1 MMTTPDTATLVLWV
15 LISTLPALLVG
26 AGMYVL
32 TQKYLE
38 RDYRK
43 RLLEVRLKNSEV
55 ILPIR
60 LQAYERIILFLE
72 RITPSNLLIRVS
84 PSGLSAVEYQAQ
96 LLQEIRA
103 EYTHNLSQ
111 QLYMSEVAWQ
121 QVKKAKEDVVTMI
134 NQCFQRLA
142 PEARGTEL
150 AKRVLE
156 KVLHNEMDP
165 TAQSLQFLKQELH
178 EIF

>member
-1 MMTTPDTATLVLWV
+1 MTLDT
-15 LISTLPALLVG
+15 STLLLILALSLIPALLVG
-26 AGMYVL
+26 GGMYLL
-32 TQKYLE
+32 TQRYME

-43 RLLEVRLKNSEV
+43 RLLEIRLKNSDV

-60 LQAYERIILFLE
+60 LQAYERVILFLE

-84 PSGLSAVEYQAQ
+84 PSGMTAPEFQAQ
-96 LLQEIRA
+96 LSQEIRA

-111 QLYMSEVAWQ
+111 QLYMSEAAWQ

-134 NQCFQRLA
+134 NQNYQTL
-142 PEARGTEL
+142 PENSRGTDL

-156 KVLHNEMDP
+156 NVLHNDIDP
-165 TAQSLQFLKQELH
+165 TAQALQFLKRELH

>member
-1 MMTTPDTATLVLWV
+1 MTTDTSTIIL
-15 LISTLPALLVG
+15 LILLSTLPALLVG
-26 AGMYVL
+26 GAMYLL
-32 TQKYLE
+32 TQKYLD

-43 RLLEVRLKNSEV
+43 KILDIRLKNSET

-72 RITPSNLLIRVS
+72 RITPSNMLIRVG
-84 PSGLSAVEYQAQ
+84 PSGLSAGAYQAE

-111 QLYMSEVAWQ
+111 QLYMSEAAWQ
-121 QVKKAKEDVVTMI
+121 QVKKAKEDVVSMI
-134 NQCFQRLA
+134 NQNYQNLQDKSK
-142 PEARGTEL
+142 GTDL
-150 AKRVLE
+150 AKRILE
-156 KVLHNEMDP
+156 NVLHQEVDP
-165 TAQSLQFLKQELH
+165 TAQALQFLKRELH

>member
-1 MMTTPDTATLVLWV
+1 MTFDTSSFIILAILSLF
-15 LISTLPALLVG
+15 PALVVAG
-26 AGMYVL
+26 GMYLL

-43 RLLEVRLKNSEV
+43 RLLEIRLKNSEA
-55 ILPIR
+55 ILPVR

-84 PSGLSAVEYQAQ
+84 PSGLTAAEYQAH

-121 QVKKAKEDVVTMI
+121 QVKKTKEDVVTMI
-134 NQCFQRLA
+134 NQTYQSL
-142 PEARGTEL
+142 EDKSKGTEL

-156 KVLHNEMDP
+156 TILHNEIDP
-165 TAQSLQFLKQELH
+165 TTQALQFLKRELQEV
-178 EIF
+178 F

>member
-1 MMTTPDTATLVLWV
+1 MTTDTSSIVLLVL
-15 LISTLPALLVG
+15 LSSIPALVVG
-26 AGMYVL
+26 GALYLL
-32 TQKYLE
+32 TQRYLE
-38 RDYRK
+38 RDYRRK
-43 RLLEVRLKNSEV
+43 LLDVRLKNTET

-84 PSGLSAVEYQAQ
+84 PAGLTAADYQAQ

-121 QVKKAKEDVVTMI
+121 QVKRAKEDVVSMI
-134 NQCFQRLA
+134 NQNYQNLQDKT
-142 PEARGTEL
+142 RGTEL

-156 KVLHNEMDP
+156 TVLHNEVDP
-165 TAQSLQFLKQELH
+165 TAQAIQALKRELH
-178 EIF
+178 EVF

>member
-1 MMTTPDTATLVLWV
+1 MITDTSSILLLVILSLV
-15 LISTLPALLVG
+15 PALLVG
-26 AGMYVL
+26 GGMYLL
-32 TQKYLE
+32 TQRYLE

-43 RLLEVRLKNSEV
+43 RLLEIRLKNSET
-55 ILPIR
+55 LMPIR
-60 LQAYERIILFLE
+60 LQAYERMVLFLE
-72 RITPSNLLIRVS
+72 RITPSNLLVRAS
-84 PSGLSAVEYQAQ
+84 PSGLNAAEYQTH

-121 QVKKAKEDVVTMI
+121 QVKKAKEEVVTMI
-134 NQCFQRLA
+134 NRNYQNLQDKTKA
-142 PEARGTEL
+142 TDL

-156 KVLHNEMDP
+156 NVLQNDMDP
-165 TAQSLQFLKQELH
+165 TAQALQFLKRELH

>member
-1 MMTTPDTATLVLWV
+1 
-15 LISTLPALLVG
+15 
-26 AGMYVL
+26 MYLL
-32 TQKYLE
+32 TQKFLE

-43 RLLEVRLKNSEV
+43 KILDIRLKNSEV

-72 RITPSNLLIRVS
+72 RITPSNMLIRVGA
-84 PSGLSAVEYQAQ
+84 SGLSAGAYQAE

-111 QLYMSEVAWQ
+111 QLYMSEAAWQ
-121 QVKKAKEDVVTMI
+121 QVKKAKEDVVSMI
-134 NQCFQRLA
+134 NQNYQNLQDKSK
-142 PEARGTEL
+142 GTDL
-150 AKRVLE
+150 AKRILE
-156 KVLHNEMDP
+156 NVLHQEVDP
-165 TAQSLQFLKQELH
+165 TAQALQFLKRELH

>member
-1 MMTTPDTATLVLWV
+1 MTIDTSSAVLLVL
-15 LISTLPALLVG
+15 LSLLPALLVAG
-26 AGMYVL
+26 AMYLLV
-32 TQKYLE
+32 QKYLE

-43 RLLEVRLKNSEV
+43 RVLEIRMKNSEV

-72 RITPSNLLIRVS
+72 RATPSNLMLRIS
-84 PSGLSAVEYQAQ
+84 PSGLSATEFQTQ

-111 QLYMSEVAWQ
+111 QLYMSEAAWQ

-134 NQCFQRLA
+134 NQNYQNL
-142 PEARGTEL
+142 PDKNKGTEL

-156 KVLHNEMDP
+156 NVLHNEVDP
-165 TAQSLQFLKQELH
+165 TAQALQFLKRELH

>member
-1 MMTTPDTATLVLWV
+1 MTLDT
-15 LISTLPALLVG
+15 STLLLILALSLIPALLVG
-26 AGMYVL
+26 GGMYLL
-32 TQKYLE
+32 TQRYME

-43 RLLEVRLKNSEV
+43 RLLEIRLKNSDV

-60 LQAYERIILFLE
+60 LQAYERVILFLE
-72 RITPSNLLIRVS
+72 RITPSNLLIRV
-84 PSGLSAVEYQAQ
+84 GSAGMTAPEYQAQ
-96 LLQEIRA
+96 LSQEIRA

-111 QLYMSEVAWQ
+111 QLYMSEAAWQ

-134 NQCFQRLA
+134 NQNYQTL
-142 PEARGTEL
+142 PENSRGTDL

-156 KVLHNEMDP
+156 NVLHNEIDP
-165 TAQSLQFLKQELH
+165 TTQALQFLKRELH

>member
-1 MMTTPDTATLVLWV
+1 MTTDTSSIVLLVL
-15 LISTLPALLVG
+15 LSSIPALIIGG
-26 AGMYVL
+26 AMYLL

-43 RLLEVRLKNSEV
+43 KVLDIRLKNSET

-84 PSGLSAVEYQAQ
+84 PSGLTASDFQTQ

-111 QLYMSEVAWQ
+111 QLYMSEAAWQ
-121 QVKKAKEDVVTMI
+121 QVKKAKEDVVSMI
-134 NQCFQRLA
+134 NQNYQSLQDKS
-142 PEARGTEL
+142 RGTEL

-156 KVLHNEMDP
+156 NVLHSEVDP
-165 TAQSLQFLKQELH
+165 TVQSIQFLKRELH

>member
-1 MMTTPDTATLVLWV
+1 MTTDTSSIVLLVL
-15 LISTLPALLVG
+15 LGSLPALVVG
-26 AGMYVL
+26 GAMYLL
-32 TQKYLE
+32 TQRYLE

-43 RLLEVRLKNSEV
+43 KVLDIRLKNSET

-72 RITPSNLLIRVS
+72 RITPSNLLLRVS
-84 PSGLSAVEYQAQ
+84 PSGLTASDFQAQ

-111 QLYMSEVAWQ
+111 QLYMSEAAWQ
-121 QVKKAKEDVVTMI
+121 QVKKAKEDVVSMI
-134 NQCFQRLA
+134 NQNYQNLQDKS
-142 PEARGTEL
+142 RGTEL

-156 KVLHNEMDP
+156 TVLHNEVDP
-165 TAQSLQFLKQELH
+165 TAHSIQFLKRELH

>member
-1 MMTTPDTATLVLWV
+1 MTTDTSSIILLVLLSAV
-15 LISTLPALLVG
+15 PALLVAG
-26 AGMYVL
+26 GMYLLV
-32 TQKYLE
+32 QKYLD

-43 RLLEVRLKNSEV
+43 RLLDIRLKNSEI

-72 RITPSNLLIRVS
+72 RITPSNLMIRVS
-84 PSGLSAVEYQAQ
+84 PSGVTALEFQAQ

-121 QVKKAKEDVVTMI
+121 QVKKAKEEVVTLI
-134 NQCFQRLA
+134 NQSYQAL
-142 PEARGTEL
+142 EDKTKGTEL

-156 KVLHNEMDP
+156 HVMHQQVDP
-165 TAQSLQFLKQELH
+165 TAPALQFLKRELH